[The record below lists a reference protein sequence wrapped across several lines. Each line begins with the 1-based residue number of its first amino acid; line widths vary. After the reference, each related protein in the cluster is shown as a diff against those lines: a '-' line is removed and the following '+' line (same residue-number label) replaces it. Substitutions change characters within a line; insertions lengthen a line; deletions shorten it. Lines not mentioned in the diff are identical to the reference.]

1 MFRKLRLRNVKEKR
15 KMMKIKVSCGNSQ
28 ERGDITELL
37 LALHS
42 KGYRCKV
49 KSPKKQGKYQRVY
62 IEAYK

>member
-1 MFRKLRLRNVKEKR
+1 
-15 KMMKIKVSCGNSQ
+15 MMKIKVSCGNSQ